1 MEQNRLSNKTKSR
14 LQRSHSKKRSTV
26 SRVVSKFKI
35 PRKNLN
41 RYTGP
46 LDGGHRFVD
55 KTTGIIYGYNVFGK
69 NFFRK

>member
-1 MEQNRLSNKTKSR
+1 MEQNRFSNKPKSR
-14 LQRSHSKKRSTV
+14 PQKSRSKKRSTV
-26 SRVVSKFKI
+26 SRVASKFKI

-55 KTTGIIYGYNVFGK
+55 KTTGIIYGYNIF
-69 NFFRK
+69 